1 LNDAIINLNMNDQVT
16 RDYAPKILRDL
27 CSTFQSY
34 IAGNPGNQL
43 NSSMKM
49 IMLAAQSIAN
59 M

>member
-1 LNDAIINLNMNDQVT
+1 MHDTIT
-16 RDYAPKILRDL
+16 REHAPKILKEL
-27 CSTFQSY
+27 YNTFNTF
-34 IAGNPGNQL
+34 IATHPSNQL